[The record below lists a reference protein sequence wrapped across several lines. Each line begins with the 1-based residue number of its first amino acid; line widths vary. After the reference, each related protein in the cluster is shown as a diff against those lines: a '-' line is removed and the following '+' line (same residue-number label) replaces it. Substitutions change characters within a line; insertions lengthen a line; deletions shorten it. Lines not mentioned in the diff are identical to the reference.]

1 MHAFNSGPWEV
12 EAVGS
17 LRSSLAW
24 SIELRDTQV
33 YIEKLWKRL
42 HVDWQFHVDRAEWWA
57 SGWSE
62 FLSFWTLKG

>member
-12 EAVGS
+12 EAVAS

-42 HVDWQFHVDRAEWWA
+42 HVDWRFHVDRLIEQ
-57 SGWSE
+57 SGGLRAGVN
-62 FLSFWTLKG
+62 F